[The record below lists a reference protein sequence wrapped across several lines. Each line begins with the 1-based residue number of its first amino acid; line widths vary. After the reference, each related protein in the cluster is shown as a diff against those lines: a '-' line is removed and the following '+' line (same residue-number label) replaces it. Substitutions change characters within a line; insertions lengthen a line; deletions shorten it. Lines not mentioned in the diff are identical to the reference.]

1 MAIKKSELYG
11 SLWKSCDE
19 LRDGMDASQYKDY
32 VLVLLFVKYVSDKY
46 AGKAGAPIDVPAGG
60 SFKDMIAL
68 KGNKDIGDGI
78 NKIISKL
85 AEANDLK
92 GVIDV
97 ADFNDSDK
105 LGRGKE
111 MQDRLT
117 KLVGI
122 FENPALNFSKNGADG
137 DDLLGDAYEYLM
149 RHFATESGKSKGQ
162 FYTPAE
168 VSRIMAKVI
177 GVANVKSQDQTI
189 YDPTCGSG
197 SLLLKAAHEAPRGIT
212 IYGQELDNATRAL
225 AKMNMILHGN
235 PTADIWQGNSLSS
248 PHWKDQN
255 GNLKQFDFVVANP
268 PFSTKSW
275 SNGFDPLHDEYERF
289 IDGVPPVK
297 NGDYAFMLHIIRS
310 LKSTGKGAVILPH
323 GVLFRGNV
331 EGHIRKNVIKKGY
344 IKGIIS
350 LPANLFY
357 GTGIPACI
365 IVIDKEDSANRKN
378 IFMIDASKNFIKD
391 GNKNRL
397 RQQDMHKIV
406 DVFTKQLEVPKYS
419 RMVNLEEIEKNDFN
433 LNIPRYID
441 SSEDEDIQDI
451 EAHLLGGIPN
461 RDIDNLQKYWQV
473 YSSLKNELF
482 EPDKRTGYSQ
492 IKVEL
497 EKIKPT
503 IYSHSEFIAYEK
515 QIDKIFTDWKFRE
528 VGALKQITIGA
539 HPHILIETLSEELL
553 QTFENVQLIDKYD
566 VYQHL
571 MTYWSDT
578 MQDDVHMLVTDGW
591 QANNEILPH
600 DIIIQN
606 YFSMEQKEIEK
617 LESDKES
624 IARQK
629 EELEEEHGGEE
640 GLLDEVKSD
649 KGKISKGSIQARIK
663 TLKHEPDSDD
673 ELKVLNTYL
682 SLINQ
687 ESEINKNIKE
697 ATGSLDKKIIAKY
710 KILTQD
716 EMKTLV
722 VEGKWMTALYDTVKT
737 EMNRISQA
745 LTQRIKELAERYDR
759 PMAELQSEVET
770 LSKRVEAHLTK
781 MGFNLKIKESHHG
794 ER

>member
-19 LRDGMDASQYKDY
+19 LRDSMDASQYKDY

-46 AGKAGAPIDVPAGG
+46 AGKSGAPIDVPAGG

-68 KGNKDIGDGI
+68 KGHKNIGEKI
-78 NKIISKL
+78 NEIIGTL

-111 MQDRLT
+111 IQDRLT

-168 VSRIMAKVI
+168 VSKIMAKVI

-225 AKMNMILHGN
+225 AKMNMILHAN

-248 PHWKDQN
+248 PHWKDKN

-289 IDGVPPVK
+289 VDGVPPVK

-331 EGHIRKNVIKKGY
+331 EGQIRKNVIKKGY

-365 IVIDKEDSANRKN
+365 IVIDKEGSASRKN

-406 DVFTKQLEVPKYS
+406 DVFTKQIEVPKYS

-441 SSEDEDIQDI
+441 SSEEEDIQDI

-461 RDIDNLQKYWQV
+461 RDIDNLQKYWRV

-482 EPDKRTGYSQ
+482 RPDKRTGYSQ
-492 IKVEL
+492 IKVEA

-503 IYSHSEFIAYEK
+503 IYSHSEFITYAK
-515 QIDKIFTDWKFRE
+515 KIDKIFIDWKSRE
-528 VGALKQITIGA
+528 VDTLKKITIGA
-539 HPHILIETLSEELL
+539 HPHILIEALSEELL
-553 QTFENVQLIDKYD
+553 EAFANVQLIDKYD
-566 VYQHL
+566 IYQHL

-591 QANNEILPH
+591 QANNEILPR
-600 DIIIQN
+600 DIIIQHC
-606 YFSMEQKEIEK
+606 FSMEQKAVET
-617 LESDKES
+617 LEADKES

-629 EELEEEHGGEE
+629 EEMEEEHGGEE
-640 GLLDEVKSD
+640 GLLEEVKSD

-663 TLKHEPDSDD
+663 ALKHETDSDD

-687 ESEINKNIKE
+687 ESEVNKSIKE
-697 ATGSLDKKIIAKY
+697 ATGALDKKIIAKY
-710 KILTQD
+710 KVLSQD
-716 EMKTLV
+716 DMKTLV
-722 VEGKWMTALYDTVKT
+722 VESKWMATLYNTVKT

-745 LTQRIKELAERYDR
+745 LTQRIKDLAARYDK
-759 PMAELQSEVET
+759 PLPALQTEVEI
-770 LSKRVEAHLTK
+770 LSKRVEAHLAK
-781 MGFNLKIKESHHG
+781 MGFIEA
-794 ER
+794 